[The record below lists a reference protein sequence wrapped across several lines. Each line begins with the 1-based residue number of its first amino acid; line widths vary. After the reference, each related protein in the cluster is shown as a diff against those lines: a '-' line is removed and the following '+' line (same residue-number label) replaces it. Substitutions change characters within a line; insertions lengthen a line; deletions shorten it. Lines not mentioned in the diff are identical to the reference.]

1 MKWSQPNTII
11 PFHSQKIKKGMIKIK
26 LPNGFGNVS
35 KLSGNRRKPWRA
47 RKTDGWEIVDGQ
59 VKQKYITVGYYETR
73 QDALIALAEYNKD
86 PFDLGLATIT
96 VGEVYEKWSEKK
108 FKDIS
113 ESNAKGYEAAFK
125 LCEKIED
132 MRFVDLKI
140 DHIQRIVDESGKF
153 KPTLKKFRSLMK
165 GLFEYAVIHG
175 IVSKDRNIIEYLDIS
190 QTGNPNA
197 LKRVPFS
204 KFEIERLWEYS
215 DSYEYISVVL
225 ILIYS
230 GLRIGELLDLKKE
243 NVNLTERYFDIKKS
257 KTMSGIRLA
266 PISHKI
272 LPFVEK
278 WMNKNDCEYL
288 ISTPD
293 AEQMIYRNYYD
304 TYWKPLLKNFDM
316 DSHRCHDTRHT
327 CISMMTAAK
336 VDERFIQKIVGHKGQ
351 NVTTQVY
358 THLEIQELINEIDKI

>member
-1 MKWSQPNTII
+1 MT
-11 PFHSQKIKKGMIKIK
+11 
-26 LPNGFGNVS
+26 
-35 KLSGNRRKPWRA
+35 
-47 RKTDGWEIVDGQ
+47 
-59 VKQKYITVGYYETR
+59 
-73 QDALIALAEYNKD
+73 ALAEFNKD
-86 PFDLGLATIT
+86 PFDLGLSTIT
-96 VGEVYEKWSEKK
+96 VAEVYERWSEKK

-113 ESNAKGYEAAFK
+113 ESNAKGYEAAYK
-125 LCEKIED
+125 LCDKIGN

-140 DHIQRIVDESGKF
+140 DHIQKIVDESGKF
-153 KPTLKKFRSLMK
+153 TPTLKKFRSLMK
-165 GLFEYAVIHG
+165 GMFEYAVIHG

-190 QTGNPNA
+190 QSGNPNA
-197 LKRVPFS
+197 LKREPFS
-204 KFEIERLWEYS
+204 KVEIDKLWKFVDSHEYV
-215 DSYEYISVVL
+215 SVVL

-230 GLRIGELLDLKKE
+230 GLRIGELLDLKKSD
-243 NVNLTERYFDIKKS
+243 VHLTERYFDIKKS

-266 PISHKI
+266 PISQKI
-272 LPFVEK
+272 LPLVEN

-316 DSHRCHDTRHT
+316 DSHRPHDTRHT
-327 CISMMTAAK
+327 CVSLLTAAK

-358 THLEIQELINEIDKI
+358 THLEIQELVNEIDKI